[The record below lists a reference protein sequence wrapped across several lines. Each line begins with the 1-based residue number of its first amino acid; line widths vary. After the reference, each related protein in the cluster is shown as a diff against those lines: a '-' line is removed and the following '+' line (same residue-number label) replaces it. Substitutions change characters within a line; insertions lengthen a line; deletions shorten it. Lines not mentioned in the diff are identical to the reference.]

1 MNKPVH
7 PTGGYLAL
15 CITCIVWG
23 TTWVVSKIGVNYLPP
38 FQMAAIRQGIAGVLI
53 VAFFAGYR
61 KMPLPNPRQFVW
73 IAAMALLMFVGANGL
88 STWSLKFIPTGL
100 SALIGALYPL
110 TVVLAERFLFGSR
123 SMNRLTFV
131 GMLMGMGGVAI
142 VFYENL
148 FHHPG
153 PGFLFGVGLSL
164 AAMLS
169 WSTGTMVIAHR
180 NTSLNPYHAIGW
192 QMLISSGMLALL
204 SVLRENPLPFA
215 EIPTKGWMSVLYLV
229 VAGSLISF
237 AAFIYSMK
245 TLPAALFS
253 LYAYINPLVAL
264 VTGAW
269 LVGDKLTIHIFWG
282 AVVTLIGVFL
292 VNFSVRNIKRDV
304 SDRPD

>member
-1 MNKPVH
+1 
-7 PTGGYLAL
+7 
-15 CITCIVWG
+15 
-23 TTWVVSKIGVNYLPP
+23 
-38 FQMAAIRQGIAGVLI
+38 
-53 VAFFAGYR
+53 
-61 KMPLPNPRQFVW
+61 
-73 IAAMALLMFVGANGL
+73 
-88 STWSLKFIPTGL
+88 
-100 SALIGALYPL
+100 
-110 TVVLAERFLFGSR
+110 
-123 SMNRLTFV
+123 
-131 GMLMGMGGVAI
+131 
-142 VFYENL
+142 
-148 FHHPG
+148 
-153 PGFLFGVGLSL
+153 
-164 AAMLS
+164 
-169 WSTGTMVIAHR
+169 
-180 NTSLNPYHAIGW
+180 
-192 QMLISSGMLALL
+192 MLALL

-292 VNFSVRNIKRDV
+292 VNFSVRNIKRDI